1 MNFKNKKNILLTGF
15 MGSGKTFIGKH
26 IADLINFKF
35 IDIDEIIKI
44 DCNTSISNLFTTK
57 GENYFRD
64 LEHNV
69 CKQIYNLDSSI
80 ISAGGGTLEYDRNLN
95 LFLNNSVIIF
105 IDTPFE
111 VCFERCINT
120 DRPLMNILSKSEL
133 YELFLK
139 RRKRLLNVADY
150 ILRDEKLFE

>member
-1 MNFKNKKNILLTGF
+1 MILQNKKNILLTGF
-15 MGSGKTFIGKH
+15 MGSGKTFLGKY
-26 IADLINFKF
+26 IANLMNFKF
-35 IDIDEIIKI
+35 IDIDEIIRI
-44 DCNTSISNLFTTK
+44 NCNTSISNLFIIK

-69 CKQIYNLDSSI
+69 CKQIYALDNSI
-80 ISAGGGTLEYDRNLN
+80 ISAGGGTLDYDRNLN
-95 LFLNNSVIIF
+95 LFLNNSVIVF
-105 IDTPFE
+105 IDAPFE
-111 VCFERCINT
+111 VCFRRCINT

-139 RRKRLLNVADY
+139 RRKRQANIADY